1 MMFMSKNPAQWSQYD
16 QQRRWKKK
24 GRKKNV
30 RWSVSCEHFLQ
41 QRGYLAFVRCSYRVY
56 LKWIDELSRRRVNEK
71 YTDFDL
77 MRFVLVRKKSDDS
90 ENMGFLVTLLVFAAC
105 CCAPI
110 LGFFS
115 REKVFVL
122 QDPHSQDNRT
132 LVVVTWIDEEGSK
145 CQIFNDKRLSEE
157 VMKSSKDNPVRK
169 PSKEELREILD
180 ECTMFSL
187 RRRKRDADDNEY
199 DSEDDEDYSG
209 PKRTT
214 TLKPTTQSSNGWNVI
229 FPGTKWCG
237 AGDIA
242 KHDEDLG
249 FHQDTDRCCR
259 AHDKCDD
266 LIEGG
271 GTKYN
276 LTNKSPFTALSCKCD
291 DDFYNCLSRINSI
304 TSNTIGNTYFN
315 VLKRPCYELDY
326 PKTKKCKK
334 YKTFLKLKCVEYEV
348 DKKKPKVYQ
357 WKPAK
362 RYKKLPFPG
371 PLTVTLPF

>member
-1 MMFMSKNPAQWSQYD
+1 MVLGVQYVILFERSFDKNSNTSAADIQFSLSEE
-16 QQRRWKKK
+16 KK
-24 GRKKNV
+24 
-30 RWSVSCEHFLQ
+30 SE
-41 QRGYLAFVRCSYRVY
+41 
-56 LKWIDELSRRRVNEK
+56 
-71 YTDFDL
+71 
-77 MRFVLVRKKSDDS
+77 LVRKKTNDS
-90 ENMGFLVTLLVFAAC
+90 KNMGFLVTLLVFTAC

-110 LGFFS
+110 LGSFS

-122 QDPHSQDNRT
+122 QDPDSQDNRT

-157 VMKSSKDNPVRK
+157 VMKSSKENPVRK

-180 ECTMFSL
+180 ECTLFSL
-187 RRRKRDADDNEY
+187 RRRRRDADDNEY
-199 DSEDDEDYSG
+199 DSEDDEEYSG

-214 TLKPTTQSSNGWNVI
+214 TPKPTTESSNGWNVI